1 MTGGLLVAICLAA
14 IASGTSILLPA
25 LGEALTQRSGVQNL
39 GVEGMMLMGA
49 LFGYIV
55 DVETESIW
63 LAFFVAAGAAM
74 SLALVH
80 AFLSVTLRANQ
91 IVSGLAV
98 TLFGSGLTA
107 FIGKPFVGVTAPVV
121 LSRVPLPGLSHIPVL
136 GEILFTQ
143 DPVVYASFV
152 LVPGLW
158 YFIYRTR
165 PGLNLRAIGENP
177 ATADAMGVGV
187 AWRRYLYTLVGGALA
202 GIGGAYLSLGYTST
216 WVEGMT
222 ARAGLDRRRASGLRD
237 LGPGA
242 SIGRSV
248 SVRVRGWLS
257 TPCAGTGQH
266 GSGVL
271 PEHAAVSVHRARGV
285 ALERRALTTPSRHSA
300 GAGFTVLARGTHVS
314 DSSQGKARA
323 HAIRHVGFA
332 EGACQRVLCPPAGAV
347 GGHDQA
353 RLQRS

>member
-1 MTGGLLVAICLAA
+1 VTGDLLIAICLAA

-25 LGEALTQRSGVQNL
+25 LGESLTERSGVQNL

-55 DVETESIW
+55 DIVTGNIV
-63 LAFFVAAGAAM
+63 LAFAAAMLAAM

-107 FIGKPFVGVTAPVV
+107 FIGKPFVGAQAPVV
-121 LSRVPLPGLSHIPVL
+121 LSRVPIPGLSQIPVV
-136 GEILFTQ
+136 GQIVFNQ
-143 DPVVYASFV
+143 DPVVYVSFF
-152 LVPGLW
+152 LVPIVW

-187 AWRRYLYTLVGGALA
+187 ASRRYLYTLIGGALA
-202 GIGGAYLSLGYTST
+202 GMGGAYLSLGYTPT

-222 ARAGLDRRRASGLRD
+222 AG
-237 LGPGA
+237 
-242 SIGRSV
+242 
-248 SVRVRGWLS
+248 RGWIAVGLVVF
-257 TPCAGTGQH
+257 GTWDPLR
-266 GSGVL
+266 VM
-271 PEHAAVSVHRARGV
+271 
-285 ALERRALTTPSRHSA
+285 A
-300 GAGFTVLARGTHVS
+300 GAYLFGFVDGFQLRAQGLGSTVPSFFLNMLPYLFTVLVVS
-314 DSSQGKARA
+314 LSSG
-323 HAIRHVGFA
+323 
-332 EGACQRVLCPPAGAV
+332 E
-347 GGHDQA
+347 
-353 RLQRS
+353 RLQRKLGIPRALGLPYWREERT

>member
-1 MTGGLLVAICLAA
+1 MTGELLIAICLAA

-25 LGEALTQRSGVQNL
+25 LGETLTERSGVQNL

-55 DVETESIW
+55 DIETQNIG
-63 LAFFVAAGAAM
+63 LAFAAAIVAAM

-107 FIGKPFVGVTAPVV
+107 FLGKPFVGAQAPVV
-121 LSRVPLPGLSHIPVL
+121 LSRFPIPGLSQLPVL
-136 GEILFTQ
+136 GQILFTQ

-152 LVPGLW
+152 LVPLVW

-165 PGLNLRAIGENP
+165 PGLNLRAIGESP

-187 AWRRYLYTLVGGALA
+187 ASRRYLYTLIGGGLA
-202 GIGGAYLSLGYTST
+202 GVGGAYLSLGYTPT

-222 ARAGLDRRRASGLRD
+222 AG
-237 LGPGA
+237 
-242 SIGRSV
+242 
-248 SVRVRGWLS
+248 RGWIAIGLVVF
-257 TPCAGTGQH
+257 GTWDPLR
-266 GSGVL
+266 VM
-271 PEHAAVSVHRARGV
+271 
-285 ALERRALTTPSRHSA
+285 A
-300 GAGFTVLARGTHVS
+300 GAYLFGFVDGFQLRAQGLGSTIPSFFLNMLPYLFTVIVVS
-314 DSSQGKARA
+314 LSSG
-323 HAIRHVGFA
+323 
-332 EGACQRVLCPPAGAV
+332 E
-347 GGHDQA
+347 
-353 RLQRS
+353 RLQRRLGIPRALGLTYWREERT